1 MRMSLLRFLFVVVLA
16 GVFSCN
22 KDDDD
27 SCPYTDPNVTVP
39 AAEVQA
45 VQAYLTSKGITN
57 ATQDPR
63 GFFYVITTPGTGAVA
78 GPCNRITINYV
89 GKLTNDTIF
98 DQTPAGSPRNF
109 VLGQL
114 IPGWIKGI
122 PLIKPGGKISLY
134 LPPTLGYGP
143 VQNGPI
149 PANSVLIFD
158 IDLLNVQ

>member
-1 MRMSLLRFLFVVVLA
+1 MRTSLLSFFFLVVLA
-16 GVFSCN
+16 GVLSCN

-27 SCPYTDPNVTVP
+27 TCPYTDPNVSVP

-57 ATQDPR
+57 ATLDPR
-63 GFFYVITTPGTGAVA
+63 GFYYVITTPGSGAVA
-78 GPCNRITINYV
+78 SPCNNITISYV
-89 GKLTNDTIF
+89 GKLTNDNIF
-98 DQTPAGSPRNF
+98 DQTPVGASRTF
-109 VLGQL
+109 LLGQL

-122 PLIKPGGKISLY
+122 PLVKPGGKISLY
-134 LPPTLGYGP
+134 LPPSLGYGS